1 MTTLDPLFRL
11 LVRALSAQ
19 QPPRIHQPI
28 AINELLDSILP
39 YRLVRRELG
48 VDSAEDYETLLLRL
62 CAGEGDFVQTDPATQ
77 AVLLA
82 ELQKPLAD
90 LALLRVYGDTHI
102 VVRTDPL
109 LTALDIRPE
118 ERYAPPGAP
127 TAVQAEDEEAE
138 PADEE
143 VTPPVPAG
151 LDEPDVK
158 DEAWV
163 PDPVFEANAG
173 ALVAKSSEPP
183 EHSADP
189 ESPQESD
196 KATGPVRCPFC
207 GGLLP
212 PRMMINFCPHCGM
225 GQDVGTCRS
234 CGADMDVGWRY
245 CVSCG
250 EDAQGGLS

>member
-11 LVRALSAQ
+11 LVRTLSEQ
-19 QPPRIHQPI
+19 HPTRVHQPI
-28 AINELLDSILP
+28 SINELLDSILP

-48 VDSAEDYETLLLRL
+48 VDNAEDYETLLLRL

-109 LTALDIRPE
+109 LAAMDVRPE
-118 ERYAPPGAP
+118 ERYAPPGARTSP
-127 TAVQAEDEEAE
+127 PPEAPEAAETE
-138 PADEE
+138 
-143 VTPPVPAG
+143 T
-151 LDEPDVK
+151 
-158 DEAWV
+158 DEASAPETDGQDNGADDGWV

-173 ALVAKSSEPP
+173 ALVAKAPEPAERSE
-183 EHSADP
+183 DP
-189 ESPQESD
+189 ESPSEPD
-196 KATGPVRCPFC
+196 KPSGPARCPFC

-225 GQDVGTCRS
+225 AQDVGTCRS

>member
-62 CAGEGDFVQTDPATQ
+62 CAGEGDFVQADPATQ

-82 ELQKPLAD
+82 ELDKPLAD

-109 LTALDIRPE
+109 LTALDVRPE
-118 ERYAPPGAP
+118 ERYAPPGARTSP
-127 TAVQAEDEEAE
+127 PPEAPEAAEVE
-138 PADEE
+138 
-143 VTPPVPAG
+143 T
-151 LDEPDVK
+151 
-158 DEAWV
+158 DEASAPVADRLDNGADDAWL
-163 PDPVFEANAG
+163 PDPVFEANASVITPR
-173 ALVAKSSEPP
+173 APDVPDAPP
-183 EHSADP
+183 APADKT
-189 ESPQESD
+189 Q
-196 KATGPVRCPFC
+196 VRCPFC

-225 GQDVGTCRS
+225 AQDVGTCRS